1 MTERAKARIV
11 WIDSLKL
18 FACVLV
24 VLGHFY
30 MSLASAGWLS
40 SDALYYCY
48 PVQMVYVFHVPLFF
62 VCSGYLY
69 QRKQTDYSWASHWEN
84 IKNKA
89 LSLGVPYFVFSLIT
103 LALKIVFADSVNN
116 QATPILRTVFW
127 EPIAPYW
134 YLYTL
139 FFIFCLIPRQKHKE
153 NLLKTFCI
161 SLFVKI
167 VYACIPWPFQFPDII
182 GKVASNAVW
191 FAFGMLLTNPDY
203 CRSILN
209 RYIMAIC
216 FAIGIIT
223 SAIFYWQTNTSGG
236 VQFLVGAN
244 FVYAFVCLFCK
255 VMDNRG
261 EKITRKL
268 SKYFMPVYLMHTI
281 AAAALRTL
289 LLKIGINALPVHIC
303 AGLVASFILPA
314 LVYEVALKK
323 WWLLFWFEPAKA
335 LKIRGNHNV

>member
-1 MTERAKARIV
+1 MTKSMKSRVI
-11 WIDSLKL
+11 WIDGMKL
-18 FACVLV
+18 FACILV
-24 VLGHFY
+24 VLGHLY
-30 MSLASAGWLS
+30 MSLASAGWIP

-48 PVQMVYVFHVPLFF
+48 PVQTVYTFHVPLFF

-69 QRKQTDYSWASHWEN
+69 QRKQTEYTVTSHWKN

-103 LALKIVFADSVNN
+103 LVLKIVFADSVNN
-116 QATPILRTVFW
+116 QATPILRTLFW

-139 FFIFCLIPRQKHKE
+139 FFIFCFIPRQRNKE
-153 NLLKTFCI
+153 DLRKILGI
-161 SLFVKI
+161 SLIVKI
-167 VYACIPWPFQFPDII
+167 VYICVPWTFQFPDMI

-191 FAFGMLLTNPDY
+191 FAFGMLLTNSDY

-209 RYIMAIC
+209 RYMMAIC

-223 SAIFYWQTNTSGG
+223 SAVFYWQTNTSGW

-255 VMDNRG
+255 VVDKHGN
-261 EKITRKL
+261 KITRRL

-289 LLKIGINALPVHIC
+289 LLKVGINALLVHIC
-303 AGLVASFILPA
+303 VGLVASFILPA

-323 WWLLFWFEPAKA
+323 WWLLFWIEPEKA
-335 LKIRGNHNV
+335 LKMRGNDNV